1 MPHLIDFDGLEKNL
15 FILQHLCY
23 SSKTFCTKNKISRN
37 ADEFFDY
44 EWWEYAGLLKSIV
57 SNTVIESAIKVR
69 MLQDFA
75 QKESD
80 DLKLSALDQEACA
93 NLSIGVVNKGSFTLS
108 LRESCNKIVHAT
120 EAKMCWENINSSSES
135 PEYWNGIYA
144 LWGDNRGSK
153 WHVELNIE
161 NWCVSMIRFNKLI
174 QENLD
179 WHHIFKHDE

>member
-1 MPHLIDFDGLEKNL
+1 MPHLINFDELEKNL

-23 SSKTFCTKNKISRN
+23 SSKEFCTKNRISRN
-37 ADEFFDY
+37 AEEFVDY

-75 QKESD
+75 QKESED
-80 DLKLSALDQEACA
+80 VDLSEMDQDACA
-93 NLSIGVVNKGSFTLS
+93 NLTIGTVSKGSFTLS

-120 EAKMCWENINSSSES
+120 EARMRWSNINNSDDS

-144 LWGDNRGSK
+144 LWGENRGSK
-153 WHVELNIE
+153 WQVELNIE
-161 NWCVSMIRFNKLI
+161 TWCVAMIRFNKLV
-174 QENLD
+174 QEKVD